1 MEKGRQEHECINKGS
16 DQLVDMTEEMMK
28 EKEQKE
34 GADYREKLH
43 LMPPVGWLNDPNGL
57 CQLNGSIMHF
67 SVFSINA
74 EVA

>member
-34 GADYREKLH
+34 AAQSERKGAYSHEE
-43 LMPPVGWLNDPNGL
+43 
-57 CQLNGSIMHF
+57 Q
-67 SVFSINA
+67 
-74 EVA
+74 EVII